1 MRKETQKQKLLYLAK
16 ILYEETDEEHIL
28 TADKIITRLNEYG
41 ISCERKTIYS
51 DMDILSE
58 FGMDIVRE
66 HRGAWLASRM
76 FELPELKLL
85 VDAVQSSKF
94 ITENKS
100 RELIGKLSR
109 LSGKAYARKLTG
121 QVVVRDRV
129 KSMNES
135 IYYNIDN
142 IQDAIRQDHQITFGY
157 YEWNVKKELVPR
169 KAGERCRISPWFFQW
184 DNDKYYLVG
193 YDDATKQMRHY
204 RVDKMKEIV
213 EEPEMRLGRKM
224 YEQIDLSSYGTQTFG
239 MFAGEK
245 VTVTLIADATLAG
258 AMIDHFGREVWMHP
272 AETWDE
278 EEAEPDENDR
288 RCRKVSVVVDTVVS
302 DRFFGWV
309 FGFGDKLKI
318 AEPAWVQEAYIQMMK
333 KVCEQYERG
342 TL

>member
-1 MRKETQKQKLLYLAK
+1 MRNETHKQKLLYLAK
-16 ILYEETDEEHIL
+16 ILYEETDEDHIL
-28 TADKIITRLNEYG
+28 TADKIVTRLHEYG
-41 ISCERKTIYS
+41 ISCERKTIYR
-51 DMDILSE
+51 DLDTLSA
-58 FGMDIVRE
+58 FGMDIERDR
-66 HRGAWLASRM
+66 RGAYLASRM

-100 RELIGKLSR
+100 RELIGKLCR
-109 LSGKAYARKLTG
+109 LSSNAYARKLTG
-121 QVVVRDRV
+121 QVVVQDRV
-129 KSMNES
+129 KAMNES

-142 IQDAIRQDHQITFGY
+142 IQDAIRKDHRITFGY

-169 KAGERCRISPWFFQW
+169 KDGERYRVSPWFFQW

-193 YDDATKQMRHY
+193 YDDVTKQMRHY

-213 EEPEMRLGRKM
+213 EEPEKRLGREV

-245 VTVTLIADATLAG
+245 VTVKLEVDATLIG
-258 AMIDHFGREVWMHP
+258 AMIDHFGKEVWMHP
-272 AETWDE
+272 V
-278 EEAEPDENDR
+278 EASCDGVVEHNEGNGQCR
-288 RCRKVSVVVDTVVS
+288 RVSVVVDTVVS

-318 AEPAWVQEAYIQMMK
+318 VEPAWVQKAYTQRMK
-333 KVCEQYERG
+333 KVWEQYERG

>member
-28 TADKIITRLNEYG
+28 TADKIVTKLHEYG

-51 DMDILSE
+51 DQDTLSA
-58 FGMDIVRE
+58 FGMDIVRD
-66 HRGAWLASRM
+66 HRGAYLASRM

-85 VDAVQSSKF
+85 VDAVQFSKF

-100 RELIGKLSR
+100 RELIGKLSQ
-109 LSGKAYARKLTG
+109 LSSKAYARKLTG
-121 QVVVRDRV
+121 QVVVQDRV

-142 IQDAIRQDHQITFGY
+142 IQDAIRRNHQITFGY

-169 KAGERCRISPWFFQW
+169 KDGERYRISPWFFQW

-193 YDDATKQMRHY
+193 YDDVTKQMRHY

-213 EEPEMRLGRKM
+213 EEPEKRLGREV

-239 MFAGEK
+239 MFAGDK
-245 VTVTLIADATLAG
+245 VTVKLIADATLTG
-258 AMIDHFGREVWMHP
+258 AMIDHFGREVWLHP
-272 AETWDE
+272 LEPWNE
-278 EEAEPDENDR
+278 GEAEPNGNDD
-288 RCRKVSVVVDTVVS
+288 RCGQISVVVDTVVS

-318 AEPAWVQEAYIQMMK
+318 AEPAWVQEAFIQMMK

>member
-1 MRKETQKQKLLYLAK
+1 MRNETHKQKLLYLAK
-16 ILYEETDEEHIL
+16 ILYEETDEDHIL
-28 TADKIITRLNEYG
+28 TADKIATRLHEYG
-41 ISCERKTIYS
+41 ISCERKAIYR
-51 DMDILSE
+51 DLDTLSA
-58 FGMDIVRE
+58 FGMDIERDR
-66 HRGAWLASRM
+66 RGAYLASRM

-109 LSGKAYARKLTG
+109 LSSKAYARKFTG
-121 QVVVRDRV
+121 QVVVQDRV

-142 IQDAIRQDHQITFGY
+142 IQDAIRKDHQITFGY

-169 KAGERCRISPWFFQW
+169 KAGERYRISPWFFQW

-193 YDDATKQMRHY
+193 YDDVTMQMRHY

-213 EEPEMRLGRKM
+213 EESEKRLGREV

-239 MFAGEK
+239 MFAGDK
-245 VTVTLIADATLAG
+245 VTVKLIADATLTG
-258 AMIDHFGREVWMHP
+258 AMIDHFGKEVWLHP
-272 AETWDE
+272 LEPWHE
-278 EEAEPDENDR
+278 GEAEPNGNDG
-288 RCRKVSVVVDTVVS
+288 RCGQVSVVVDTVVS

-318 AEPAWVQEAYIQMMK
+318 VEPAWVQEAYIQMIK